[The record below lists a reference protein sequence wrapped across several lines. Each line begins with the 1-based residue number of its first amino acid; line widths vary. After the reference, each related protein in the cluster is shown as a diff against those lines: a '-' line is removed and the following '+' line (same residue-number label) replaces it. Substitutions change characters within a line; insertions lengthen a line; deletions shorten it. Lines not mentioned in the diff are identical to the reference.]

1 MKNRKEEV
9 LEESADSSSPKKV
22 LSAAQK
28 DEQVTAIENHLDY
41 LEVIYHHKAGDNDFE
56 LWAHSLTHILRKN
69 FNV

>member
-41 LEVIYHHKAGDNDFE
+41 LEVIYQ
-56 LWAHSLTHILRKN
+56 
-69 FNV
+69 